1 MKVRESRAQYILRF
15 DDLCPTMDR
24 SRWERF
30 KALITEFKL
39 RPILAIVP
47 DNQDS
52 NLNRAPTDPVFWA
65 EMRAMQ
71 SAGATIALH
80 GYQHLC
86 VSVAASLV
94 ALNDSSEFAGV
105 EEHTQGQWIQA
116 GIKILRERGLDPTLW
131 VAPNHGFDHGTV
143 RALLASGIKMLSDGQ
158 ARVPFKRKGMLW
170 IPQQLWGPVEKP
182 AGIWTIC
189 IHSNTARFSEI
200 EELARFLHRNADQ
213 FTSVERVAE
222 EFDAKAMGVE
232 EYLYACYALWRIRFS
247 RLRRRKRMRNSG
259 FKLT

>member
-1 MKVRESRAQYILRF
+1 MVRESRAQYILRF

-30 KALITEFKL
+30 KALVTEFRV

-47 DNQDS
+47 DNRDS
-52 NLNRAPTDPVFWA
+52 NLDCAAADPVFWA

-80 GYQHLC
+80 GYRHLC
-86 VSVAASLV
+86 VSAAASLV
-94 ALNDSSEFAGV
+94 ALSNSSEFAGV
-105 EEHTQGQWIQA
+105 EEHLQWQWIQA
-116 GIKILRERGLDPTLW
+116 GMSLLRERGLDPTLW

-143 RALLASGIKMLSDGQ
+143 RALLASGINMLSDGQ
-158 ARVPFKRKGMLW
+158 ARVPFKRDGMLW
-170 IPQQLWGPVEKP
+170 IPQQLWGPVEKTE
-182 AGIWTIC
+182 GIWTIC
-189 IHSNTARFSEI
+189 IHSNTARFCEV
-200 EELARFLHRNADQ
+200 EELAGFLHRNAEQ
-213 FTSVERVAE
+213 LTSVDRVAE
-222 EFDAKAMGVE
+222 EFEGTELGVQ

-247 RLRRRKRMRNSG
+247 RLRRMKRMRNNG